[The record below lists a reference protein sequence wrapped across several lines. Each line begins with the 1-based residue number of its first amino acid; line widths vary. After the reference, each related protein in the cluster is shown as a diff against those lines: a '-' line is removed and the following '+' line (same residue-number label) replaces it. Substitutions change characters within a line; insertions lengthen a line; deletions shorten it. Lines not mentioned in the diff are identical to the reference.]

1 VEAPTYGSVVLARV
15 LLKLGGIGLLR
26 IQYLFCWS
34 SLLFKIFLS
43 FFLVCLVLT
52 TVVCCFQSDFK
63 RLIAYSSIAHMLV
76 VPIMVLCG
84 TLLSFKSSILVMFY
98 HGVRSSLL
106 FMMVGVMYSM
116 LGTRQLLLIRGLISL
131 SPLISFLIVISF
143 LYTVS
148 APPFP
153 SFYAEFLTV
162 LSSFQLSYLYVI
174 FFIIY
179 LFIVMLYNLN

>member
-1 VEAPTYGSVVLARV
+1 
-15 LLKLGGIGLLR
+15 
-26 IQYLFCWS
+26 
-34 SLLFKIFLS
+34 
-43 FFLVCLVLT
+43 
-52 TVVCCFQSDFK
+52 
-63 RLIAYSSIAHMLV
+63 MLV

-179 LFIVMLYNLN
+179 LFIVMLYNLNWLVSVSFSYSSISSPMVFNTQASMPVFLFLIFTLFSMFICYFF